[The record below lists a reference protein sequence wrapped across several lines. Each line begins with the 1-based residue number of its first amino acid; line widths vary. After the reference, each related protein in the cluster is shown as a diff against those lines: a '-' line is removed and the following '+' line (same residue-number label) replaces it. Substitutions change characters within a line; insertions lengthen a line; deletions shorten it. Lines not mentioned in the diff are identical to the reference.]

1 MNDTQMLRA
10 VADRQ
15 AITELI
21 HRFCRA
27 VDRMDAELGYSVL
40 HDDAVADY
48 GEAFYRGPGR
58 GLIDHINSQHRMALS
73 HCHRVS
79 NVIVELDG
87 DRAGSEAY
95 VMATVHAM
103 FGPQRKQV
111 TVWGRYVDRWSRRNG
126 RWGLDNR
133 IFLQDFDAVHDVTP
147 LGGADRGRRDREDA
161 SYTVLGAG

>member
-1 MNDTQMLRA
+1 MNDPQILLA
-10 VADRQ
+10 LADRQ

-27 VDRMDAELGYSVL
+27 VDRMDAELACSVM
-40 HDDAVADY
+40 HEDAVADY
-48 GEAFYRGPGR
+48 GEAFYRGTGR

-79 NVIVELDG
+79 NVIIQLDG

-103 FGPQRKQV
+103 FGLQRKQV
-111 TVWGRYVDRWSRRNG
+111 TV
-126 RWGLDNR
+126 
-133 IFLQDFDAVHDVTP
+133 
-147 LGGADRGRRDREDA
+147 
-161 SYTVLGAG
+161 